1 MSFSQFIGFDI
12 GYMITVCEIKVKM
25 FLPCTVDVSLF
36 KIGPFTKTGFV
47 KKKDQPLPPYI
58 IAAFCIS
65 VDYNVDLI
73 WFKPAVVVVVILK
86 AKICLFIGK

>member
-25 FLPCTVDVSLF
+25 FLPCTVDVSLL
-36 KIGPFTKTGFV
+36 KIGPLTKTGFV

-65 VDYNVDLI
+65 VDLI
-73 WFKPAVVVVVILK
+73 
-86 AKICLFIGK
+86 